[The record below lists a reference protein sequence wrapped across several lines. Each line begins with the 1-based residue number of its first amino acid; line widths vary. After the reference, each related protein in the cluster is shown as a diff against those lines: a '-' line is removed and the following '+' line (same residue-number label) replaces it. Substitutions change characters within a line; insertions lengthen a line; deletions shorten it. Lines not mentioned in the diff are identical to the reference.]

1 MVIEEVSHT
10 NTEERE
16 RDQLKV
22 ELSDLMPL
30 PLMLSVHRGLP
41 TLHLWCGYEYQRDLK
56 LSGYYFR
63 GLLAAGEAAHLSE
76 PED

>member
-1 MVIEEVSHT
+1 MQR
-10 NTEERE
+10 RE

-30 PLMLSVHRGLP
+30 PLMFSVHRDLRI
-41 TLHLWCGYEYQRDLK
+41 LHLWCGYEYQRDLK

-76 PED
+76 HED

>member
-1 MVIEEVSHT
+1 MIEEVSHT

-30 PLMLSVHRGLP
+30 PLMLYVNRGLP
-41 TLHLWCGYEYQRDLK
+41 TLHLWRGYEYK
-56 LSGYYFR
+56 EISN
-63 GLLAAGEAAHLSE
+63 
-76 PED
+76 

>member
-1 MVIEEVSHT
+1 
-10 NTEERE
+10 
-16 RDQLKV
+16 
-22 ELSDLMPL
+22 MPL
-30 PLMLSVHRGLP
+30 PLMFSVHRDLRI
-41 TLHLWCGYEYQRDLK
+41 LHLWCGYEYQRDLK

>member
-1 MVIEEVSHT
+1 MQR
-10 NTEERE
+10 RE

-30 PLMLSVHRGLP
+30 PLMFSVHRDL
-41 TLHLWCGYEYQRDLK
+41 LIIHLWRGYEYQRDLQ
-56 LSGYYFR
+56 LSGYYFH